1 MSAGQEL
8 QSGEWN
14 IRKCDGSTK
23 IIFIHFL
30 KFILLL
36 CVQVQTL
43 QKVIR
48 RFSDYSTFEL
58 KFKEV
63 NSTFSRAS
71 MCCGAMK
78 K

>member
-8 QSGEWN
+8 QSREWN
-14 IRKCDGSTK
+14 IRKCDESPE

-30 KFILLL
+30 KFILL
-36 CVQVQTL
+36 VYMQVQTL

-58 KFKEV
+58 KLEEV
-63 NSTFSRAS
+63 NSTLTRLQRPVEP
-71 MCCGAMK
+71 
-78 K
+78 

>member
-8 QSGEWN
+8 QSREWN
-14 IRKCDGSTK
+14 IRKCDGSPE

-30 KFILLL
+30 KFILL
-36 CVQVQTL
+36 VYMQVQTL

-58 KFKEV
+58 KLEEV
-63 NSTFSRAS
+63 NSTLTRLQRPVEP
-71 MCCGAMK
+71 
-78 K
+78 